1 MSRRIDVMDKKL
13 DVYQKISISTALLG
27 LIFIIV
33 GFIISKPTII
43 NIQKS
48 ISIQPNVVHKVNEQT
63 KEYIFEFN
71 STQQQTLCFVSDLEE
86 IYVYQNE
93 NLIYSI
99 DEGQSIIGKTPG
111 KVFNFI
117 EIPLNQCKITV
128 VCQNQYM
135 DPSLSFTIG
144 SRNFAIKEALVQSL
158 PYVLVY
164 FIIFLEGVTLFL
176 YWAVVRKEL
185 THSNVGLYL
194 SLLLLVSG
202 LWFIRGSD
210 FVSILIRD
218 YFVTYFIGYILF
230 LQIPFLLFA
239 FLTYYWQVPCKS
251 WIKNTYTMVSS
262 LNMLI
267 CILLQVLGIKNFRE
281 TVFITHILLIISFI
295 YAFYGMYQ
303 YWKVKGIDYKIT
315 LTFIP
320 LLITMISTTG
330 NYFGFYNKKI
340 MSSYKTGGIAIL
352 LLVIFVSIVTFY
364 ELSLQLNEGRKNE
377 IYKKIAVTDLLTGL
391 NNRNAYENWEQE
403 HKYDFND
410 VSIILCDLN
419 NLKFYNDN
427 YGHEQGDKYI
437 IAASEIL
444 SKSIEGKG
452 VCYRIGGDEF
462 IIICKNT
469 TYEIIKEILN
479 NIESMQHEFNR
490 SSEFLT
496 MEIAYGYATAKENDN
511 SVTDI
516 VKRADVEM
524 YVHKKHIKESA
535 KF

>member
-144 SRNFAIKEALVQSL
+144 SSNFAIQEALVQSL

-239 FLTYYWQVPCKS
+239 GS
-251 WIKNTYTMVSS
+251 
-262 LNMLI
+262 
-267 CILLQVLGIKNFRE
+267 
-281 TVFITHILLIISFI
+281 
-295 YAFYGMYQ
+295 
-303 YWKVKGIDYKIT
+303 
-315 LTFIP
+315 IP
-320 LLITMISTTG
+320 
-330 NYFGFYNKKI
+330 K
-340 MSSYKTGGIAIL
+340 
-352 LLVIFVSIVTFY
+352 FV
-364 ELSLQLNEGRKNE
+364 
-377 IYKKIAVTDLLTGL
+377 
-391 NNRNAYENWEQE
+391 
-403 HKYDFND
+403 
-410 VSIILCDLN
+410 
-419 NLKFYNDN
+419 
-427 YGHEQGDKYI
+427 
-437 IAASEIL
+437 
-444 SKSIEGKG
+444 
-452 VCYRIGGDEF
+452 
-462 IIICKNT
+462 
-469 TYEIIKEILN
+469 
-479 NIESMQHEFNR
+479 
-490 SSEFLT
+490 
-496 MEIAYGYATAKENDN
+496 
-511 SVTDI
+511 
-516 VKRADVEM
+516 
-524 YVHKKHIKESA
+524 
-535 KF
+535 